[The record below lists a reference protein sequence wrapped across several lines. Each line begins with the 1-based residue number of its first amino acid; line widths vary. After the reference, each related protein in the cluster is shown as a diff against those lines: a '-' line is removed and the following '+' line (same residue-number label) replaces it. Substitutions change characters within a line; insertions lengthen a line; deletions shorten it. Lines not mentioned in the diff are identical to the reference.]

1 MISPVQIAEKYVT
14 VGKTKANTPV
24 VKMFVLALFAG
35 MFIAI
40 AGASATIA
48 SCMVENASTARLVNS
63 LIFPA
68 GLVMVVL
75 AGSELFTGNC
85 LILISVLRKEI
96 NFLAYIKCLAIV
108 YIGNL
113 LGSILAAALFV
124 YGHTPDLYGGTLAEV
139 FTSTAVAKTSLS
151 FSDAFIRGI
160 LCNFLVCIAVWITVG
175 ASNGADKVIGL
186 YPPIFVFVLGGYEH
200 CVANMFY
207 IPAGLFAASEYSIT
221 AESLTWGA
229 FFVKNLLPVTLGN
242 ILGGA
247 IIVGGGYWFAYLSK
261 SKIKKATVG
270 DKKSK

>member
-1 MISPVQIAEKYVT
+1 MLSPVQIAEKYVT

-24 VKMFVLALFAG
+24 AKLFLLSLFAG

-96 NFLAYIKCLAIV
+96 NFLTYIKCLVIV

-113 LGSILAAALFV
+113 LGSILVSALFV
-124 YGHTPDLYGGTLAEV
+124 YGHTPDLYGGKLAEV
-139 FTSTAVAKTSLS
+139 LTSTAIAKTSLS

-160 LCNFLVCIAVWITVG
+160 LCNFLVCIAVWITIG
-175 ASNGADKVIGL
+175 ATNAADKVLGL

-207 IPAGLFAASEYSIT
+207 IPAGLFAASEYSLT
-221 AESLTWGA
+221 AETLTWGA
-229 FFVKNLLPVTLGN
+229 FFAKNLLPVTLGN
-242 ILGGA
+242 IIGGA
-247 IIVGGGYWFAYLSK
+247 IIVGCGYWFAYLSN
-261 SKIKKATVG
+261 SKIKKTTVSNN
-270 DKKSK
+270 K

>member
-1 MISPVQIAEKYVT
+1 MIAPKQIAEKYVD

-24 VKMFVLALFAG
+24 SKMFVLALFAG
-35 MFIAI
+35 AFIAI

-48 SCMVENASTARLVNS
+48 SCMIENLSLSRLINS

-85 LILISVLRKEI
+85 LILISVLKKEI
-96 NFLAYIKCLAIV
+96 KLLSYIKCLAIV

-113 LGSILAAALFV
+113 IGSIFVALLFV
-124 YGHTPDLYGGTLAEV
+124 YGHTPDLYGKKLADV
-139 FTSTAVAKTSLS
+139 LVSTAAAKTSLS

-160 LCNFLVCIAVWITVG
+160 LCNFLVCIAVWITIG
-175 ASNGADKVIGL
+175 AVNGADKVLGL
-186 YPPIFVFVLGGYEH
+186 FPPICVFVLAGYEH

-221 AESLTWGA
+221 ADGLTWGA
-229 FFVKNLLPVTLGN
+229 FFIKNLLPVTLGN
-242 ILGGA
+242 LVGGA
-247 IIVGGGYWFAYLSK
+247 LIVGAGYWFAYLK
-261 SKIKKATVG
+261 SGKAKTKTKK
-270 DKKSK
+270 

>member
-1 MISPVQIAEKYVT
+1 MLSPAQIADKYVT
-14 VGKTKANTPV
+14 VGKTKANLPA

-35 MFIAI
+35 FFIAI

-48 SCMVENASTARLVNS
+48 SCMADNPSVSRLINS

-85 LILISVLRKEI
+85 LIVISVLKKEI
-96 NFLAYIKCLAIV
+96 SMLKYLKCLLIV

-113 LGSILAAALFV
+113 LGSVLMAFLFV
-124 YGHTPDLYGGTLAEV
+124 YGHTPDLYGGKLAEV
-139 FTSTAVAKTSLS
+139 LVSTASAKTSLG

-160 LCNFLVCIAVWITVG
+160 LCNFLVCIAVWITIG
-175 ASNGADKVIGL
+175 ASNGVDKVIGL

-207 IPAGLFAASEYSIT
+207 IPAGIFAASEYSL
-221 AESLTWGA
+221 ASDGLNWGS
-229 FFVKNLLPVTLGN
+229 FFIKNLLPVTLGN
-242 ILGGA
+242 IIGGA
-247 IIVGGGYWFAYLSK
+247 VLVACGYWFAYLTK
-261 SKIKKATVG
+261 NKD
-270 DKKSK
+270 DKKKTK